1 MKGLAFG
8 LTLEHYWI
16 VQWANGSIF
25 RPSRTAM
32 IWKVAHL
39 VSPVT
44 LENRFGLGRRAGSRD
59 VMPRW
64 LSAPDAGY
72 VPAPSY
78 YARLPRP
85 AEAAEY
91 LAAFSSVRKE
101 RRMEMRAGADAE
113 SDVVMNLADQQ
124 KQARGD
130 VLTMYRDHLAARYA
144 AAVNAENSFAERLVH
159 FWSNHFAVSAD
170 QLPVTTFVGLQ
181 ELDAIRP
188 HIFGSFADM
197 LRAVEHHPAM
207 LYYLNQNSSIGPNS
221 PVGIRRHERAA
232 RQDGLNENLGREI
245 LELHT
250 LGVKGGYN
258 QADVTELARALT
270 GFSVVAA
277 GNRGAGGFQ
286 YVANHHEPGTRL
298 IMGKRYAEGGEE
310 QANAILDDLA
320 IHPATARHLSTK
332 LARHF
337 VADDPPAPLV
347 ERLARD
353 FLKTGGDLRSWYR
366 VLLAS
371 PEAQSAKLTKF
382 KTPWEWMVSAGRA
395 LDVDSFPRLPLLD
408 NLLTMLGQPVWK
420 PKSPAG
426 YDDIAASWLA
436 SNALMRR
443 VEVAPRLVALA
454 SNLPDAR
461 TLAPQLLGP
470 ALRPQT
476 AQALDR
482 AEDNQ
487 QAMALLLVSPE
498 FLRR

>member
-1 MKGLAFG
+1 M
-8 LTLEHYWI
+8 
-16 VQWANGSIF
+16 
-25 RPSRTAM
+25 
-32 IWKVAHL
+32 
-39 VSPVT
+39 
-44 LENRFGLGRRAGSRD
+44 
-59 VMPRW
+59 
-64 LSAPDAGY
+64 
-72 VPAPSY
+72 
-78 YARLPRP
+78 
-85 AEAAEY
+85 
-91 LAAFSSVRKE
+91 
-101 RRMEMRAGADAE
+101 
-113 SDVVMNLADQQ
+113 
-124 KQARGD
+124 
-130 VLTMYRDHLAARYA
+130 
-144 AAVNAENSFAERLVH
+144 NAENSFAERLVH

-170 QLPVTTFVGLQ
+170 QLPVVAFVGLQ

-207 LYYLNQNSSIGPNS
+207 LYYLNQNGSIGPNS
-221 PVGIRRHERAA
+221 PVGLRRQKREA

-250 LGVKGGYN
+250 LGVKGGYS
-258 QADVTELARALT
+258 QSDVTELARALT
-270 GFSVVAA
+270 GFGVVAP
-277 GNRGAGGFQ
+277 GNRAAGGFRF
-286 YVANHHEPGTRL
+286 VANRHEPGPRS

-310 QANAILDDLA
+310 QANAILNDLA
-320 IHPATARHLSTK
+320 VHPATAQHLSTK

-353 FLKTGGDLRSWYR
+353 FLKTGGDFRSGYR
-366 VLLAS
+366 VRLAS
-371 PEAQSAKLTKF
+371 PEAQSSVLAKF

-408 NLLTMLGQPVWK
+408 NLLNMLGQPVWK

-443 VEVAPRLVALA
+443 VEVVPRLVALA
-454 SNLPDAR
+454 PNLPDAR
-461 TLAPQLLGP
+461 ALAPQILGS

-482 AEDNQ
+482 AEDNK